1 MTAKRGRGLSSLM
14 ALGLALFLASGL
26 RQPGRVTVSRAQDS
40 PPERAAYGYAF
51 TYQGYLEDENGP
63 VNGLCDLAFGLYSD
77 PDAGTLFGS
86 QSLPNTM
93 LVDGRFTARLDFGA
107 AAHTGG
113 ARWLAITVRCPAGSG
128 VYTTLEPRQEL
139 TAAPAAL
146 TLALPF
152 EARGSSGG
160 DLVLFSNSG
169 TGTALT
175 VTSQGGSGL
184 WVASAGTDG
193 VGVYAAG
200 QYGLYVGTSESD
212 GLHVSWAKGDGVNVG
227 AANDDGVYVS
237 HAGSPSNSASST
249 AHDGF
254 EVAGAQ
260 GNGLYVGRADVYG
273 VYVDS
278 AFGGINVNSA
288 DNNGLWVDSA
298 GTNGIWIESAG
309 ENGVYVAHA
318 GGDGVDVT
326 GNSYAG
332 NFRGNINV
340 TGNCIGCRQAVLGL
354 NVATVPLRP
363 GDVVAIQ
370 GIETTALANAPV
382 LWQVV
387 PAGSAGTV
395 VGVVGG
401 RAEIEETLARGVDQ
415 GEVGRRLVPRDG
427 DAGPGEYVTIVISGP
442 MQVRASTLSGRIEPG
457 ARVAVAEDGL
467 ARALRTTVVEGVT
480 LSESAPLIGIALDA
494 PDAEGLVWVLVNP
507 Q

>member
-1 MTAKRGRGLSSLM
+1 MATKRRRRLSSLM
-14 ALGLALFLASGL
+14 ALGVALFLASGL
-26 RQPGRVTVSRAQDS
+26 HQPGGVSVSRAEDALLGQ
-40 PPERAAYGYAF
+40 AAYGYAF

-63 VNGLCDLAFGLYSD
+63 VNGRCDLAFGLYSD

-107 AAHTGG
+107 EAHTGG

-128 VYTTLEPRQEL
+128 EFTTLEPRQEL

-152 EARGSSGG
+152 EARGSLGG

-175 VTSQGGSGL
+175 VASQGGSGL

-193 VGVYAAG
+193 VVVNAAG
-200 QYGLYVGTSESD
+200 SRGV
-212 GLHVSWAKGDGVNVG
+212 HVASAGG
-227 AANDDGVYVS
+227 DGVYVN
-237 HAGSPSNSASST
+237 HAGSPSDSASST

-260 GNGLYVGRADVYG
+260 GYGLYVGRADMYG
-273 VYVDS
+273 VYVNS
-278 AFGGINVNSA
+278 AFGGVNVNSA
-288 DNNGLWVDSA
+288 DNNGLWVNSA
-298 GTNGIWIESAG
+298 GTNGIWIDSAG
-309 ENGVYVAHA
+309 ENGVFVAHA

-370 GIETTALANAPV
+370 GVETTALANAPV

-387 PAGSAGTV
+387 PAGTAGTV
-395 VGVVGG
+395 VGVVAG
-401 RAEIEETLARGVDQ
+401 RAEIEETLAREADQ
-415 GEVGRRLVPRDG
+415 GEAGRRLVPRDG
-427 DAGPGEYVTIVISGP
+427 AAGPGEYVTIVISGP

-467 ARALRTTVVEGVT
+467 ARSLRTTVVEGVT
-480 LSESAPLIGIALDA
+480 LSERAPLIGIALDA